1 MGGWEGELCCGQLLQ
16 IDTNTGQFSHD
27 EVATAVLDS
36 KQNKK
41 LSQLQPGNVFT
52 SNYKS

>member
-16 IDTNTGQFSHD
+16 MDTNTGQFSHY